1 VEQIV
6 NGKIRE
12 NIPVVIRSMPKE
24 EAMQMGAMALFGEKY
39 GDVVRVV
46 TIDPNFSVELCGGT
60 HVMHT
65 GMIGLFA
72 LISESAVAA
81 GVRRIEAL
89 TGPVAF
95 RFLGEKLENLRDIG
109 TILKS
114 KEPVKAVDRLITE
127 NAQLKKRIEALE
139 ARQLVT
145 IRHELLQKSEVING
159 VNFIGSMVEVSN
171 ADLLKKL
178 TYMLREVGSSPSGGG
193 WEGAVVLCANI
204 DGKPFVAI
212 SIAETVVAA
221 KGLDAG
227 QLIKQVVSPLIN
239 GGGGGQKSLATAGGQ
254 DASRLAEV
262 IEAIKALL

>member
-1 VEQIV
+1 
-6 NGKIRE
+6 
-12 NIPVVIRSMPKE
+12 
-24 EAMQMGAMALFGEKY
+24 
-39 GDVVRVV
+39 VV
-46 TIDPNFSVELCGGT
+46 TIDPHFSVELCGGT

-72 LISESAVAA
+72 LLAESAVAA

-95 RFLGEKLENLRDIG
+95 RFLSEKLENLRDIG

-127 NAQLKKRIEALE
+127 NALLKKRIEALE

-145 IRHELLQKSEVING
+145 IRHELLQKDEIINQ
-159 VNFIGSMVEVSN
+159 VNFIGDVVEVPN
-171 ADLLKKL
+171 PDALKKL
-178 TYMLREVGSSPSGGG
+178 CYDLKNHLNDFV
-193 WEGAVVLCANI
+193 VVLCANI
-204 DGKPFVAI
+204 DGKPFVAV

-254 DASRLAEV
+254 DASKLAEV